1 MKIHNFAIGHKYA
14 EYRVPIGAIV
24 LQKATESR
32 KVEEKR
38 TAILMG
44 VGCDTIR
51 TATAAAAAVEDRPAN
66 DPSLH
71 GDRTKMVTICYL
83 KIKCSAGQDSKA
95 VALYGR
101 WSMAGG

>member
-1 MKIHNFAIGHKYA
+1 MKYGRYIISQLAINMQNT
-14 EYRVPIGAIV
+14 EYRLGPSCYK
-24 LQKATESR
+24 KATESR

-44 VGCDTIR
+44 AGCDTIR
-51 TATAAAAAVEDRPAN
+51 TATAVEERPAN

-71 GDRTKMVTICYL
+71 GDRAKMVTICYL